1 MLIDSITRAVVLS
14 VGLAAF
20 REQPTLES
28 RCPKESAAN
37 CAQATLTALR
47 AAPKSPREVLRIA
60 TVWSQRYESRLDSLQ
75 RAGQAK
81 KSDPFRTTL
90 PGFIA
95 EELNPISI
103 AEDAAVDAL
112 AKKYFP
118 RLAPLLHLI
127 PTKVAVP
134 LKAFLGS
141 TETATEYDELRNDND
156 LVQQLVESLL
166 DPYLKAGWR
175 KSVTGAMEAAVQRLP
190 ASKS

>member
-20 REQPTLES
+20 RKQPTLES

-60 TVWSQRYESRLDSLQ
+60 TVWSQRYESRLDTLQ
-75 RAGQAK
+75 RTGQAI

-90 PGFIA
+90 PGYIA
-95 EELNPISI
+95 EELNPLSL
-103 AEDAAVDAL
+103 AEDAVSDAL

-118 RLAPLLHLI
+118 RFATALHWMPDRLAR
-127 PTKVAVP
+127 P
-134 LKAFLGS
+134 LKAFFDA

-156 LVQQLVESLL
+156 SVQQLVESLL
-166 DPYLKAGWR
+166 DPYFKTGWR
-175 KSVTGAMEAAVQRLP
+175 KSVTGAMEAAVKRLP

>member
-1 MLIDSITRAVVLS
+1 MLIDAIARALVLS
-14 VGLAAF
+14 VGFATF

-47 AAPKSPREVLRIA
+47 AAPRSPQEVLRIA
-60 TVWSQRYESRLDSLQ
+60 TVWSQRYESRLDTLA
-75 RAGQAK
+75 RAGQAN

-95 EELNPISI
+95 EELNPISL
-103 AEDAAVDAL
+103 AQDAAVDAL

-118 RLAPLLHLI
+118 RLASVLHLI

-134 LKAFLGS
+134 LKAFFGS

-166 DPYLKAGWR
+166 DPYFRSGWR
-175 KSVTGAMEAAVQRLP
+175 KSVTGAMEAAAQRLP
-190 ASKS
+190 ATKR